1 MNRMIK
7 LFVRLTW
14 MPPYFFT
21 LKIPRYFLGLLLGSG
36 LLTFPFLLQ
45 ATPLTPPLLYQPNEL
60 HQKLLNHPSN
70 LVIIDTRTPAAYLAG
85 HIPTAINLPIEQLH
99 QTVNHII
106 KRIISPLTFQKKV
119 EALGLKK
126 NDHVVFYAGDNPLD
140 ATRALWTFEF
150 YGHPVNSIL
159 DGGFPAWE
167 WNVLPI
173 EKTRNQR
180 PPSHY
185 TIEVNPDRLASKFK
199 TLIATQSQDTL
210 IIDAR
215 PQVEFNGLS
224 TRGKRLGHIPNSI
237 NLDFSTLLTTSEYTE
252 QNTNISTFIDTQQF
266 QKILAKLPNKSNIIL
281 YCNAGSE
288 ATALYFSFRQINRD
302 VAIYDGSW
310 VEWSAD
316 QTLPIAT
323 NHSINNFLEYTE

>member
-1 MNRMIK
+1 M
-7 LFVRLTW
+7 
-14 MPPYFFT
+14 
-21 LKIPRYFLGLLLGSG
+21 
-36 LLTFPFLLQ
+36 FPFLLQ
-45 ATPLTPPLLYQPNEL
+45 ATFSTPSLLFQPNEL
-60 HQKLLNHPSN
+60 HQKLLNRPGN
-70 LVIIDTRTPAAYLAG
+70 LVIIDTRTPEAYLAG
-85 HIPTAINLPIEQLH
+85 HIPTAINLPIKQLH
-99 QTVNHII
+99 QTVDHII

-126 NDHVVFYAGDNPLD
+126 SDHVVFYAGNNPLD

-167 WNVLPI
+167 WSILPI

-180 PPSHY
+180 SPSHY

-199 TLIATQSQDTL
+199 TLVATQSQDTL

-215 PQVEFNGLS
+215 PQAEFNGLS
-224 TRGKRLGHIPNSI
+224 TRGKRLGHIPNSV
-237 NLDFSTLLTTSEYTE
+237 NLDFSTLLTTSKHSE
-252 QNTNISTFIDTQQF
+252 QNIHISTFIDAQQF
-266 QKILAKLPNKSNIIL
+266 QKILARFPNKSNIIL

-288 ATALYFSFRQINRD
+288 ATVLYFSFRQINRN

-316 QTLPIAT
+316 KTLPIAL
-323 NHSINNFLEYTE
+323 NNSTKYLIERIE